1 MNKKWKEY
9 YSLLEDVEEYWYSK
23 ITSDIDKQE
32 WQEALEKTRN
42 NSAPGMSGITYS
54 LLKKMGIKSKR
65 ILYTFA
71 ILCIRSGTIPTEWK
85 KGILYPIP
93 KSEFWNYNLYN
104 VRPIMLLET
113 IRKMT
118 VRILNNRLS
127 KVLKEK
133 SILKGHNYAGLPGD
147 STSVPIHVLNNI
159 IEEAREQKKELW
171 ILLQDMKK
179 AFDSVSLDMLELT
192 LKRIKIPAN
201 IRNFILDLYKDRKI
215 EVVTAFGNSKEF
227 TAEDRIDQEEVI
239 LPLVQHIFYDP
250 LIRMIQ
256 EQEPLGYSIEVK

>member
-1 MNKKWKEY
+1 
-9 YSLLEDVEEYWYSK
+9 
-23 ITSDIDKQE
+23 
-32 WQEALEKTRN
+32 
-42 NSAPGMSGITYS
+42 
-54 LLKKMGIKSKR
+54 
-65 ILYTFA
+65 
-71 ILCIRSGTIPTEWK
+71 
-85 KGILYPIP
+85 
-93 KSEFWNYNLYN
+93 
-104 VRPIMLLET
+104 
-113 IRKMT
+113 MT

-133 SILKGHNYAGLPGD
+133 SILKEHNYAGLPED

-227 TAEDRIDQEEVI
+227 TAEDRIDQGEVI
-239 LPLVQHIFYDP
+239 SPLVWRIFYDP

-256 EQEPLGYSIEVK
+256 EQEPLGYSIKVK